1 MTCLPSQSA
10 IALAESD
17 GLSAPLCRAEELLAN
32 HRRSLRDGGETS
44 AGGTATDAA
53 QLRAAAATALMD
65 LYRETGSRDVFEA
78 LVEVALPQLQARV
91 RSRLRTLGS
100 LLDPQE
106 VLQDTLVNVYRYPD
120 RFLASRPGAFAA
132 WSSTIVDNVIRR
144 ALRQRGRTEVVAT
157 PIEMLLQATD
167 HNAIA
172 PDRQAAD
179 HEEACATAHAYTLL
193 LQCYLA
199 AVEQLSDRERY
210 VLHMVEVRQMR
221 YVELAGLLS
230 IRPEALKMVVF
241 RARRRVFER
250 IALMLG
256 GEGCAASACTAN

>member
-17 GLSAPLCRAEELLAN
+17 GLPAPLSRAERLLAS
-32 HRRSLRDGGETS
+32 HRRSLHALCEASADG
-44 AGGTATDAA
+44 AVADAA
-53 QLRAAAATALMD
+53 QLRSAAATALMD
-65 LYRETGSRDVFEA
+65 VYRETGSREVFEA
-78 LVEVALPQLQARV
+78 LVEVAMPQLQARV

-100 LLDPQE
+100 ALDPQE

-144 ALRQRGRTEVVAT
+144 SLRQRGRTEVVAT

-167 HNAIA
+167 HHAIA
-172 PDRQAAD
+172 PDRQAAE
-179 HEEACATAHAYTLL
+179 HEELCATARAYTLL

-221 YVELAGLLS
+221 YLELAGLLS

-241 RARRRVFER
+241 RARRRVYER
-250 IALMLG
+250 IALMLAG
-256 GEGCAASACTAN
+256 QAAAADACTAN